1 MAYRQVAAEVVV
13 ADDSSQDQIV
23 FRRKATAFQTADNE
37 VFNTV
42 VRVVPAA
49 AEAQIAIAPV
59 AAGYFVAVYSD
70 YPVMIRFNS
79 AGGTQFVMSPSSVS
93 PTYLGA
99 PTPDQCCFIAT
110 AQITSVYLEP
120 IASASSTANVRIVVT
135 GDPTNAY

>member
-1 MAYRQVAAEVVV
+1 MAYRQVACEVVV

-37 VFNTV
+37 AFNTV

-49 AEAQIAIAPV
+49 VEAQIAIAPV
-59 AAGYFVAVYSD
+59 STGYFVALYSD
-70 YPVMIRFNS
+70 YPVKVRFNS

-99 PTPDQCCFIAT
+99 PTPDQCVFVAT
-110 AQITSVYLEP
+110 AQITSLYLEP
-120 IASASSTANVRIVVT
+120 IASATTTANVRIVVT
-135 GDPTNAY
+135 GDPSNAY